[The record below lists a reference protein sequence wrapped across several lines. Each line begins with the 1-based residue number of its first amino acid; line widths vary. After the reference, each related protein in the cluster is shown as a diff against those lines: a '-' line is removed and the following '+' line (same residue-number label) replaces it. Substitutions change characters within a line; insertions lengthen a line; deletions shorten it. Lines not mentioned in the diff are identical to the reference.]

1 MGKTK
6 APMQGCEL
14 QHDRFELYFSGIGQ
28 NLNVYEKKHQ
38 YPSTFG
44 TNVDVVSPSERSR
57 PHETQ
62 MEFGFK

>member
-1 MGKTK
+1 MDVSYGMTCLNSISLKV
-6 APMQGCEL
+6 
-14 QHDRFELYFSGIGQ
+14 GQ
-28 NLNVYEKKHQ
+28 NLNVYEK
-38 YPSTFG
+38 YPASFG